1 MVKKMNNEKI
11 IHIAVVAAGIDEEYQ
26 NNVISGINRYTHEH
40 NINVSCFTSY
50 SDNFSDDYE
59 SRNIEV
65 SYFAAHGGMIK
76 SRRFDMGE
84 YSIYNL
90 INFKAFD
97 GTILMTNTI
106 CDPETKASVI
116 QRVTESGI
124 PAVVFDCSDY
134 PQLYN
139 ISIDNSSAM
148 TDIIN
153 HVIDVH
159 DAKVINFISGPLS
172 NPEATDRY
180 HAFLN
185 VMKEHNLPIDEER
198 IFFGEFRSQDGRQ
211 AIDEFLQSGLSMPDA
226 FVCAND
232 AMALTAISTL
242 EKAGYKVPDDV
253 IVTGF
258 DNTYNARNFCPVLTS
273 VDRPLTEMGY
283 KSVEVIMEIL
293 NGGSPSK
300 DIKLA
305 SSPVFTESCGCKTE
319 NEGDFCNYKKR
330 TYKRIENVNLGIS
343 MLNRLTA
350 GLAETEEID
359 EAMDVLSSFVEEL
372 GCDKF
377 SLCLTENWQDTIT
390 DDVSMIEP
398 NNSYSSYMTAPL
410 IWDRGERRSCGYFP
424 SKNMFP
430 EDVSKGGNIN
440 YFLPLHFRERCLGY
454 YIITN
459 SNFPVYSLLC
469 HSLTLNLSNS
479 LENIR
484 KLLHLN
490 KAMDEL
496 NRLYVID
503 PMCNIYNR
511 NGFINLADMKFKEC
525 ADKKQKVM
533 LTFIDMDGLKF
544 INDNYG
550 HNEGDFAIQRLAG
563 VIQDSCM
570 DGICARF
577 GGDEF
582 VVFTSD
588 AVDGD
593 DEVFKRRFNSKIESM
608 NNIIKKPY
616 ILSASVGSVIAEA
629 GEDTTLYSVIKQADE
644 KMYEVKKHRKNS
656 RLVSGK

>member
-1 MVKKMNNEKI
+1 MNSKKM

-26 NNVISGINRYTHEH
+26 NNIINGINKYTHEH
-40 NINVSCFTSY
+40 NINVSCFASY
-50 SDNFSDDYE
+50 GGMLRNDYNNV
-59 SRNIEV
+59 NIEL
-65 SYFAAHGGMIK
+65 SYFAAHGGMLK
-76 SRRFDMGE
+76 SKRFDAGE

-90 INFKAFD
+90 INFNAFD

-106 CDPETKASVI
+106 CDSETKQNI
-116 QRVTESGI
+116 INRVTESGI
-124 PAVVFDCSDY
+124 PAVVFDCSEY

-148 TDIIN
+148 TDVIR
-153 HVIDVH
+153 HVIEVH
-159 DAKVINFISGPLS
+159 GAKVINYISGPMS

-180 HAFLN
+180 NAFIN
-185 VMKEHNLPIDEER
+185 VMKEHNLPVEEKR

-211 AIDEFLQSGLSMPDA
+211 AIEKFFQSGLSMPDA
-226 FVCAND
+226 FICAND

-242 EKAGYKVPDDV
+242 EKAGYKVPKDV

-273 VDRPLTEMGY
+273 VDRPLAEMGY

-293 NGGSPSK
+293 NGGNPSK
-300 DIKLA
+300 HIKLA
-305 SSPVFTESCGCKTE
+305 SSPVFTESCGCKNNNE
-319 NEGDFCNYKKR
+319 NDFEDYKKSA
-330 TYKRIENVNLGIS
+330 YKKIENMNSGIS

-350 GLAETEEID
+350 GLAETEKID
-359 EAMDVLSSFVEEL
+359 EAMEILSNFVEEL

-377 SLCLTENWQDTIT
+377 SICLTENWQDAIVADTFLVESENT
-390 DDVSMIEP
+390 
-398 NNSYSSYMTAPL
+398 YSGYMTSPL
-410 IWDRGERRSCGYFP
+410 IWSRGEKHSCGYFP
-424 SKNMFP
+424 SRNMFP
-430 EDVSKGGNIN
+430 EPFKDTGNIN

-459 SNFPVYSLLC
+459 SDFPIYSLLC
-469 HSLTLNLSNS
+469 HTLTLSLSNS

-484 KLLHLN
+484 KLIHLN

-503 PMCNIYNR
+503 PLCNIYNR
-511 NGFINLADMKFKEC
+511 NGFINLVDMKYREC
-525 ADKKQKVM
+525 FDKKQKVM

-550 HNEGDFAIQRLAG
+550 HNEGDFAIQRLSG
-563 VIQDSCM
+563 VIKESAM
-570 DGICARF
+570 NGICARF

-588 AVDGD
+588 VVNGD
-593 DEVFKRRFNSKIESM
+593 DEAFKRRFNSKIDNI

-616 ILSASVGSVIAEA
+616 TLSASIGSIIVTADENI
-629 GEDTTLYSVIKQADE
+629 TLYNIITQADE
-644 KMYEVKKHRKNS
+644 KMYEVKKQRKSS
-656 RLVSGK
+656 RLASEK